1 VLRVVVFLSSS
12 RIVDASVLEAGVVV
26 ERSGEVDQ
34 TAGTW
39 WVDVG
44 RFLNSFCRTTTTTL
58 NHIGFWFRLQGAFTT
73 A

>member
-1 VLRVVVFLSSS
+1 
-12 RIVDASVLEAGVVV
+12 VV

-58 NHIGFWFRLQGAFTT
+58 NHMILVSSLRSIHNGLMARR
-73 A
+73 